1 MLETGLKSPV
11 IRNRNMALKALSE
24 WEREKWPANMER
36 LLAEARDREP
46 DEQVRKR
53 IENVLAGRPL
63 ENAIA
68 SALG

>member
-1 MLETGLKSPV
+1 
-11 IRNRNMALKALSE
+11 MALKALSE